1 MLNKFIK
8 KIKFNKFL
16 NHNKQF
22 QDLENYL
29 QNMIAN
35 DSSYISKFYQE
46 LENNHIKNYQQ
57 VKKVKN
63 L

>member
-35 DSSYISKFYQE
+35 DSSYISKFYQ
-46 LENNHIKNYQQ
+46 L
-57 VKKVKN
+57 VKD
-63 L
+63 